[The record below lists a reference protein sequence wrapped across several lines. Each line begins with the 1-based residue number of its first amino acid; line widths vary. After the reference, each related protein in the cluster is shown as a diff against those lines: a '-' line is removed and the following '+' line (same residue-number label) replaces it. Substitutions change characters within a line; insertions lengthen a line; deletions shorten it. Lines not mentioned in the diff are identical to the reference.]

1 MAAAPWKGV
10 GPGEPQV
17 GQSVQPTGGAEVS
30 ALRRPLR
37 ARDKAGETRRRPN
50 GAGGCRVATQVLASP
65 IGGGAYDGLPPCLL
79 PVMELVHPLRCRRVA
94 TCTFHSSRGQTRF
107 GQENGKRAMLCS
119 PRRPD
124 LPGKSL
130 PAAASD
136 RSENPWLR
144 SIPEKQQL
152 SILLKQKSKLSASS
166 GAWIK
171 HHAVP
176 RAELQE
182 CCLVAFTTQV
192 NCHEC
197 GQVTRVSAR
206 IRQVTTG
213 LTSAIGQW
221 PDQSLFLARLG

>member
-1 MAAAPWKGV
+1 MALLLTACSACTDYQERHLAAAPWKGV

-50 GAGGCRVATQVLASP
+50 GAGGCRTRNAGPGVANRWWRLRRAASLS
-65 IGGGAYDGLPPCLL
+65 IARY
-79 PVMELVHPLRCRRVA
+79 ELVDPLRRRPCGD
-94 TCTFHSSRGQTRF
+94 TCTFHSSCGQTRF

-152 SILLKQKSKLSASS
+152 TILLKQKSKMVC
-166 GAWIK
+166 K
-171 HHAVP
+171 
-176 RAELQE
+176 
-182 CCLVAFTTQV
+182 
-192 NCHEC
+192 
-197 GQVTRVSAR
+197 
-206 IRQVTTG
+206 
-213 LTSAIGQW
+213 
-221 PDQSLFLARLG
+221 